1 MFQVPKLECLIAKYR
16 SCLKRLILWIKKKWS
31 SIFVTCMSANLL
43 FSLSRANIHNLIFS
57 HWGFRSN
64 VIFLKSCSKK
74 EILLYQCKSIT
85 ANQFPRLYMSSSD
98 RVFQWSLTCFVARI
112 NKWLEKNLWSSAQL
126 SLILAHES
134 IDPTLWLVQ
143 THWKTLILIRK
154 DQQVIKLKMQHI
166 LPVMVD

>member
-112 NKWLEKNLWSSAQL
+112 NKWLEKNLWSSIIFNSRAW
-126 SLILAHES
+126 
-134 IDPTLWLVQ
+134 IDRSNVVTCANTMKNFNPDKKRSTG
-143 THWKTLILIRK
+143 
-154 DQQVIKLKMQHI
+154 D
-166 LPVMVD
+166 